1 MKELKYLALG
11 LVTALVFT
19 ACSAEQQNTFRRD
32 VLNLANAKHYII
44 LYGVNGSE
52 LFRGEL
58 NGKVTRSDKG
68 DDGSGQGG
76 NYVYWFDPSGKYWQ
90 TNLPYL
96 VTTDNNRTGVLTSPV
111 KR

>member
-1 MKELKYLALG
+1 MKNLKFMALAI
-11 LVTALVFT
+11 VAALVFT

-32 VLNLANAKHYII
+32 VLNLANAKHYIV

-58 NGKVTRSDKG
+58 NGKVTRAEKG
-68 DDGSGQGG
+68 ADGNGG
-76 NYVYWFDPSGKYWQ
+76 EYVYWFDTAGKYWQ

-96 VTTDNNRTGVLTSPV
+96 VTTDSNRTGVLTSPV
-111 KR
+111 KH

>member
-1 MKELKYLALG
+1 MKALKYWGLAIG
-11 LVTALVFT
+11 MAIVFT

-32 VLNLANAKHYII
+32 VLNLANARHYIV

-58 NGKVTRSDKG
+58 NGKVTRAEKG
-68 DDGSGQGG
+68 ADGNGG
-76 NYVYWFDPSGKYWQ
+76 EYVYWFDTAGKYWQ

-96 VTTDNNRTGVLTSPV
+96 VTTDDKRTGVLTSPI

>member
-1 MKELKYLALG
+1 MKHLKYWGLAIA
-11 LVTALVFT
+11 TAIVFT

-32 VLNLANAKHYII
+32 VLNLANARHYIV

-58 NGKVTRSDKG
+58 NGKVTRAEKG
-68 DDGSGQGG
+68 ADGNGG
-76 NYVYWFDPSGKYWQ
+76 EYVYWFDTAGKYWQ

-96 VTTDNNRTGVLTSPV
+96 VTTDDKRTGILTSPL

>member
-1 MKELKYLALG
+1 MKHLKYWGLAI
-11 LVTALVFT
+11 VAAIVFT

-32 VLNLANAKHYII
+32 VLNLANARHYIV
-44 LYGVNGSE
+44 LYGVNSSE

-58 NGKVTRSDKG
+58 NGKVTRAEKG
-68 DDGSGQGG
+68 ADGNGG
-76 NYVYWFDPSGKYWQ
+76 EYVYWFDTAGKYWQ

-96 VTTDNNRTGVLTSPV
+96 VTTDNNRTGVLTTPV

>member
-1 MKELKYLALG
+1 MKALKYWGLAI
-11 LVTALVFT
+11 VAAIVFT

-32 VLNLANAKHYII
+32 VLNLANARHYIV

-52 LFRGEL
+52 VFRGEL
-58 NGKVTRSDKG
+58 NGKVTRAEKG
-68 DDGSGQGG
+68 ESNGG
-76 NYVYWFDPSGKYWQ
+76 EYVYWFDTAGKYWQ

-96 VTTDNNRTGVLTSPV
+96 VTTDDKRSGILTSPV

>member
-1 MKELKYLALG
+1 MKALKYWGLAI
-11 LVTALVFT
+11 VATIVFT

-32 VLNLANAKHYII
+32 VLNLANARHYIV

-58 NGKVTRSDKG
+58 NGKVTRAEKG
-68 DDGSGQGG
+68 DGG
-76 NYVYWFDPSGKYWQ
+76 NGGEYVYWFDTAGKYWQ

-96 VTTDNNRTGVLTSPV
+96 VTTDDKRSGVLTSPV